1 MATTIKLKN
10 GSGAPTTGDLVQ
22 GEPAFDLTNK
32 RLYTE
37 DSGGTVIEVGT
48 NPTSLTTGGLTTD
61 GTVLLQGDSMTL
73 KRTSASAE
81 NYIVC
86 TPNSSVDLFWNGAS
100 RLTTTSTGIDVTGS
114 VVSDG
119 LTVDTSTLVV
129 DAVNNRV
136 GIGTAS
142 PAVKTQIVG
151 SGAIFRISDDVS
163 TSGTIELSAS
173 SSEAV
178 IHANTYASAVPLV
191 FKNASTERMRI
202 DSSGNV
208 LVGKNSS
215 LSANS
220 RFEVATTDTS
230 TATSSGAGAA
240 INIQNLST
248 TNNTYSTIYFTN
260 GGGGVDSA
268 IYGVHEVGNG
278 TDTGRT
284 GSIAFATA
292 ALGGG
297 VLEKMRID
305 GSGQTMIQGTAAGFD
320 TTAAQNGLQLY
331 YETDTGLATL
341 GSYSSGGSTSLTFHT
356 NSGGSASVEAMRIDS
371 SGNLLVN
378 STSAGAL
385 TSPSTGRGLI
395 DVDGTSD
402 SAIELKAGGSTYG
415 YLYTSSSQF
424 RVANLTANPVTFF
437 TNNAERMR
445 IDSSGNL
452 LVGTTTQPN
461 GSADGIKLNAASSGR
476 VFSGGT
482 TGSFNQ
488 LLFFNPNGQVGSIST
503 SGSTTS
509 YTTSSDERLKENVTD
524 APAGNIDSIKVRSFD
539 WKADGSHQTYGMVA
553 QELVDVA
560 PEAVSQGENEDD
572 MWGVDYSKLVPMM
585 IKEIQDLKAE
595 VAALKGT

>member
-415 YLYTSSSQF
+415 YLYASSSQF

-595 VAALKGT
+595 VAALKGA

>member
-595 VAALKGT
+595 VAALKGE

>member
-595 VAALKGT
+595 VAALKGA